1 MFKYLNKKRQKG
13 PGLAGAMGRGGQS
26 TLEYAILII
35 IIIGALLS
43 IQVYI
48 KRGVQGRL
56 KSATDDIGTQFS
68 PGNTNVIR
76 TMRTSSVTAETFVSG
91 VSRSDL
97 EDNEITTT
105 VMNAQIVNVLQEYWG
120 SQEDI
125 DG

>member
-1 MFKYLNKKRQKG
+1 MFKYLNKKRQK
-13 PGLAGAMGRGGQS
+13 GQS

-68 PGNTNVIR
+68 PGNTNVVK
-76 TMRTSSVTAETFVSG
+76 TMVTSSRSSETFISG
-91 VSRSDL
+91 ETRSELLDD
-97 EDNEITTT
+97 EVTTT
-105 VMNAQIVNVLQEYWG
+105 LMNSDVMNIEQEYWG
-120 SQEDI
+120 
-125 DG
+125 G

>member
-1 MFKYLNKKRQKG
+1 MFKYLNKKRQK
-13 PGLAGAMGRGGQS
+13 GQS

-68 PGNTNVIR
+68 PGNTNVVMK
-76 TMRTSSVTAETFVSG
+76 TTTNSKSAETFKSG
-91 VSRSDL
+91 VTRSKLMAD
-97 EDNEITTT
+97 EKTTDT
-105 VMNAQIVNVLQEYWG
+105 LNSNILNVEQEFWG
-120 SQEDI
+120 KKQ
-125 DG
+125 

>member
-1 MFKYLNKKRQKG
+1 MFKYLNKKRQK
-13 PGLAGAMGRGGQS
+13 GQS

-68 PGNTNVIR
+68 PGNTNVVMKMI
-76 TMRTSSVTAETFVSG
+76 TSSQSSDTFVSG
-91 VSRSDL
+91 VTKSTL
-97 EDNEITTT
+97 LAEETTKD
-105 VMNAQIVNVLQEYWG
+105 VMNSFVMNLEQEFWG
-120 SQEDI
+120 K
-125 DG
+125 

>member
-1 MFKYLNKKRQKG
+1 MFKYLNKKRQK
-13 PGLAGAMGRGGQS
+13 GQS

-68 PGNTNVIR
+68 TGNTNVVKR
-76 TMRTSSVTAETFVSG
+76 MTTSSQSSETFIDG
-91 VSRSDL
+91 VTRSQLLQDEVTRDL
-97 EDNEITTT
+97 MNSD
-105 VMNAQIVNVLQEYWG
+105 VMNVNYEYWG
-120 SQEDI
+120 
-125 DG
+125 G